1 MLKKNHFVS
10 YKVIL
15 CLDIV
20 YFLELVMRK
29 ILQIHNVTIQ
39 NSNDHLNIFFF
50 TTYLMRHMIYL
61 NNLSSHVIFIQ
72 MNDFMNIIQ

>member
-39 NSNDHLNIFFF
+39 NSNDHLTVLFS
-50 TTYLMRHMIYL
+50 TYLMRHMIYL

>member
-1 MLKKNHFVS
+1 MS

-39 NSNDHLNIFFF
+39 NSNDHLNVLFF
-50 TTYLMRHMIYL
+50 TTYLMSHMIYL